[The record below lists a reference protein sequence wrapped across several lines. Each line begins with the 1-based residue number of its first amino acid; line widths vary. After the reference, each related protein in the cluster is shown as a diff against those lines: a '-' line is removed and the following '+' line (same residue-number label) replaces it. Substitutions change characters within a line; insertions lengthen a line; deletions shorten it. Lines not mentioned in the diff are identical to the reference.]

1 VRALRPDAGAVAP
14 FQENLMNAREP
25 RGNPGLRCIAMVGA
39 AIALMMLL
47 ATVAAWLAWVSWRP
61 AGARDGPGATQ
72 DFGITGPRLENAPSS
87 LTHMGDPGAGGQ
99 RRLRNWVRDDREAGI
114 ARIPVQDAIRILA
127 VRRAPTS
134 AGERP

>member
-39 AIALMMLL
+39 AIVLMMLL

-87 LTHMGDPGAGGQ
+87 LTHMGAPGAGGE
-99 RRLRNWVRDDREAGI
+99 RRLRNWVRDEREAGI

-127 VRRAPTS
+127 VRRAPAR